1 VCVQLKGRKGEGV
14 KSKDAVLQDIDLR
27 AQDAQVFRR
36 DDENP
41 GPVSLAQVLEHG
53 TALEKRDAQA
63 AVKDVQAKQRD
74 KLMACKLVC
83 AQFACYGQ
91 ADCSSVS

>member
-1 VCVQLKGRKGEGV
+1 V
-14 KSKDAVLQDIDLR
+14 KSKDAVLQDISLR
-27 AQDAQVFRR
+27 AQDAQAFRR
-36 DDENP
+36 DNENP

-83 AQFACYGQ
+83 AHFACCRQ
-91 ADCSSVS
+91 VDCSLVS